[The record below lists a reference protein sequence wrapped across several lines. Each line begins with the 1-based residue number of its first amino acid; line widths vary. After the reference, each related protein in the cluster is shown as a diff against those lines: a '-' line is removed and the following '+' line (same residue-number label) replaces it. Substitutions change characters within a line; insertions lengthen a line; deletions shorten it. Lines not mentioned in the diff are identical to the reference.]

1 MKKSW
6 FVHSGLTEYQARELV
21 DRYRKSNFLVEKNL
35 SADFLTWEVNVK
47 LPEAPSAPKVDKTFQ
62 QKMWRD

>member
-6 FVHSGLTEYQARELV
+6 FVHSGLDERQARELV
-21 DRYRKSNFLVEKNL
+21 ERYRKSNYLVEKNL
-35 SADFLTWEVNVK
+35 SSDFLTWDVSVK
-47 LPEAPSAPKVDKTFQ
+47 LPESSRPPRVDKTFQ

>member
-21 DRYRKSNFLVEKNL
+21 ERYSDLDPPSPNSFCIL
-35 SADFLTWEVNVK
+35 S
-47 LPEAPSAPKVDKTFQ
+47 
-62 QKMWRD
+62 